1 MNRTL
6 PLPALGLVLSP
17 LLLLAGCGKPS
28 APQAGPTASGEV
40 LPGTVS
46 DAMLDTDRSRAEAP
60 LAPGA
65 ANAASKAGASAAAAA
80 SAPAADASAGAADP
94 AQPADAPAPAAT
106 SAPAPSPKSKPAAS
120 PKASVTKPAASKS
133 PAD

>member
-6 PLPALGLVLSP
+6 PLPALGLMLSP
-17 LLLLAGCGKPS
+17 LLLLANCSKPS

-60 LAPGA
+60 LAPTA
-65 ANAASKAGASAAAAA
+65 ANAASKADTSAASAA
-80 SAPAADASAGAADP
+80 SDPAADASAGVAEP
-94 AQPADAPAPAAT
+94 AEVPAVPAPV
-106 SAPAPSPKSKPAAS
+106 PAPSPKPKPAAS
-120 PKASVTKPAASKS
+120 PKPPAAKLSASKS
-133 PAD
+133 AA

>member
-46 DAMLDTDRSRAEAP
+46 DAMLDTDRSLAEAP
-60 LAPGA
+60 LAPVA
-65 ANAASKAGASAAAAA
+65 ASASSKAGTGAAATA
-80 SAPAADASAGAADP
+80 SDPAADASSGTADS
-94 AQPADAPAPAAT
+94 AQPAEALAAPAPA
-106 SAPAPSPKSKPAAS
+106 SVPSPKPKSSVGPKP
-120 PKASVTKPAASKS
+120 PVTKPSVTKPPAA
-133 PAD
+133 